1 MTEYIKKHYR
11 LILMSVF
18 AALVCF
24 GYQAFN
30 SNIRIDTEELIN
42 HPGSTLGWLTIG
54 RFGLVLLKRMLGL
67 GVHRTIKSGI
77 LMLLFFILGGNV
89 LTYGCYY
96 FSGKKD
102 GKPYWNI
109 YAALYDIQYLE
120 FSVLFFTAAG
130 GSRICNAFDGSHRI
144 FYV

>member
-67 GVHRTIKSGI
+67 GVIASAVIGHVEVVAVGA
-77 LMLLFFILGGNV
+77 LLIVNL
-89 LTYGCYY
+89 
-96 FSGKKD
+96 
-102 GKPYWNI
+102 
-109 YAALYDIQYLE
+109 ALLDLCR
-120 FSVLFFTAAG
+120 SL
-130 GSRICNAFDGSHRI
+130 
-144 FYV
+144 

>member
-42 HPGSTLGWLTIG
+42 HQVYVRVAYDWKIWTGSVKTDAWSWCTPND
-54 RFGLVLLKRMLGL
+54 KEWY
-67 GVHRTIKSGI
+67 S
-77 LMLLFFILGGNV
+77 
-89 LTYGCYY
+89 
-96 FSGKKD
+96 D
-102 GKPYWNI
+102 
-109 YAALYDIQYLE
+109 
-120 FSVLFFTAAG
+120 
-130 GSRICNAFDGSHRI
+130 AFVFLSWEAM
-144 FYV
+144 Y

>member
-77 LMLLFFILGGNV
+77 LMLLFYPGRQCTDVWMLLFFRKKGWKTV
-89 LTYGCYY
+89 L
-96 FSGKKD
+96 D
-102 GKPYWNI
+102 I

>member
-67 GVHRTIKSGI
+67 GVHRTIKSGV

-89 LTYGCYY
+89 LTYG
-96 FSGKKD
+96 
-102 GKPYWNI
+102 
-109 YAALYDIQYLE
+109 
-120 FSVLFFTAAG
+120 
-130 GSRICNAFDGSHRI
+130 
-144 FYV
+144 

>member
-42 HPGSTLGWLTIG
+42 HRVYVRVAYDWKIWTGSVKTDAWSWCIPNDKEWYSDAFVFYPWRQCTD
-54 RFGLVLLKRMLGL
+54 VW
-67 GVHRTIKSGI
+67 
-77 LMLLFFILGGNV
+77 MLLFFRKKGWKTV
-89 LTYGCYY
+89 L
-96 FSGKKD
+96 D
-102 GKPYWNI
+102 I

>member
-54 RFGLVLLKRMLGL
+54 RFGLVLLKRMLGSSRFL
-67 GVHRTIKSGI
+67 HNREQLDKVEA
-77 LMLLFFILGGNV
+77 LLPVGF
-89 LTYGCYY
+89 
-96 FSGKKD
+96 
-102 GKPYWNI
+102 
-109 YAALYDIQYLE
+109 
-120 FSVLFFTAAG
+120 
-130 GSRICNAFDGSHRI
+130 H
-144 FYV
+144 

>member
-54 RFGLVLLKRMLGL
+54 RF
-67 GVHRTIKSGI
+67 
-77 LMLLFFILGGNV
+77 
-89 LTYGCYY
+89 
-96 FSGKKD
+96 
-102 GKPYWNI
+102 
-109 YAALYDIQYLE
+109 
-120 FSVLFFTAAG
+120 
-130 GSRICNAFDGSHRI
+130 
-144 FYV
+144 